1 MACFFLSHLVPPPLC
16 ALCLCFNPFLPPSP
30 TSTFPICSAEASNKY
45 QIFKPTLCSVHPGEV
60 LKLSCPLPVTGTI
73 TWTKDGG
80 SLGTNNRTLIEQEV
94 LQIRDAMPKDSGLY
108 ACTSVGKDTVCFI
121 VNVTDATWSGDDED
135 DTDRSEDTW
144 VDSAPY
150 WTSPEKM
157 KYNFYVPAATT
168 AKFRCSAGGYPQ
180 PTLRW
185 LKNGRPLHQEDRMG
199 GYKVRHQS
207 WTLIMENVMPSDRG
221 NYTCLAENVDGS
233 INHTYSMEVLGRQ
246 PYRPNLLAG
255 FLSNTTVRIGEDAQF
270 QCNVYVYG
278 ESHFQW
284 LRLIPR
290 NGSRYGPDGPPYIK
304 VLKSSNIP
312 TDMEFLTITNVTE
325 EDAGEYLC
333 KVSNLHGEAIQ
344 SAWLK
349 VIPGG
354 GADP

>member
-1 MACFFLSHLVPPPLC
+1 MACFFLSHLVVPPLC
-16 ALCLCFNPFLPPSP
+16 ALSLSASILFSSPP

-144 VDSAPY
+144 ADSAPY

-157 KYNFYVPAATT
+157 KNNFHLVPAATT
-168 AKFRCSAGGYPQ
+168 VKFRCAAGGFPQ

-185 LKNGRPLHQEDRMG
+185 LKNGRPLRQEDRMG
-199 GYKVRHQS
+199 GYKVKSRQKLKTS
-207 WTLIMENVMPSDRG
+207 WLFLRG
-221 NYTCLAENVDGS
+221 DFVCVKGALW
-233 INHTYSMEVLGRQ
+233 I
-246 PYRPNLLAG
+246 LLQQHKNAT
-255 FLSNTTVRIGEDAQF
+255 FI
-270 QCNVYVYG
+270 
-278 ESHFQW
+278 H
-284 LRLIPR
+284 
-290 NGSRYGPDGPPYIK
+290 
-304 VLKSSNIP
+304 
-312 TDMEFLTITNVTE
+312 
-325 EDAGEYLC
+325 
-333 KVSNLHGEAIQ
+333 
-344 SAWLK
+344 
-349 VIPGG
+349 
-354 GADP
+354 

>member
-1 MACFFLSHLVPPPLC
+1 RQCWNCTCLFACGDRFKVCTH
-16 ALCLCFNPFLPPSP
+16 AP
-30 TSTFPICSAEASNKY
+30 TSELLLDDFP
-45 QIFKPTLCSVHPGEV
+45 KPFNVHPGEV

-144 VDSAPY
+144 ADSAPY

-157 KYNFYVPAATT
+157 KYNFHLVPAATT
-168 AKFRCSAGGYPQ
+168 VKFRCAAGGYPQ

-185 LKNGRPLHQEDRMG
+185 LKNGRPFRQEDRMG
-199 GYKVRHQS
+199 GYKVGE
-207 WTLIMENVMPSDRG
+207 TLIHQTANTNIISASLFPLFAFHSV
-221 NYTCLAENVDGS
+221 
-233 INHTYSMEVLGRQ
+233 I
-246 PYRPNLLAG
+246 LLKDLLPG

-284 LRLIPR
+284 LRLVPR

-333 KVSNLHGEAIQ
+333 KVSNHQGEAVQ

-349 VIPGG
+349 VIPGKLLRK
-354 GADP
+354 